1 MIKKTKIVCTIG
13 PASKDV
19 EVLKSMIKEGMNVA
33 RINFSH
39 GGYEEQKEYVEAVK
53 KAREELDI
61 PVALMLDTQGPE
73 VRLGKIAGDRAEL
86 IAGNEIMIVNEDIE
100 GDSSKI
106 SVSYK
111 DLYKKVQIRTRI
123 LLDDGKVELIVSKI
137 EGENI
142 ICKINNG
149 GIIKSRKSAN
159 IPETKLDLPA
169 LKEADIQDLKDGCL
183 HGFDYISA
191 SFIRRADDVRQI
203 REVLDQ
209 NGGKDIKIISKI
221 ENKEGLDN
229 VHEIIDISDGV
240 MVARGDLGVEMPL
253 EEIPIIQ
260 KNMIKECNLKGKL
273 VITATQML
281 ESMTENP
288 RPTRAEVSD
297 VANAI
302 FDGTGAI
309 MLSGESSVGKYPV
322 ECVKTMTKIAK
333 KVEENLDYWKRLDTE
348 NSYLDESKYEYD
360 INRSI
365 CHTAKDMDSKGII
378 AYTISGQSPV
388 TMASFLPK
396 CPIFAITKSDIRY
409 RQLSL
414 AWNTIP
420 VLVKDDIEVSEII
433 SKAIEILKEM
443 RYLNTGDLLA
453 ISGGTFMADNDKST
467 LNRSI
472 GGVLKV

>member
-1 MIKKTKIVCTIG
+1 
-13 PASKDV
+13 
-19 EVLKSMIKEGMNVA
+19 
-33 RINFSH
+33 
-39 GGYEEQKEYVEAVK
+39 
-53 KAREELDI
+53 
-61 PVALMLDTQGPE
+61 
-73 VRLGKIAGDRAEL
+73 
-86 IAGNEIMIVNEDIE
+86 
-100 GDSSKI
+100 
-106 SVSYK
+106 
-111 DLYKKVQIRTRI
+111 
-123 LLDDGKVELIVSKI
+123 
-137 EGENI
+137 
-142 ICKINNG
+142 
-149 GIIKSRKSAN
+149 
-159 IPETKLDLPA
+159 
-169 LKEADIQDLKDGCL
+169 
-183 HGFDYISA
+183 
-191 SFIRRADDVRQI
+191 
-203 REVLDQ
+203 
-209 NGGKDIKIISKI
+209 
-221 ENKEGLDN
+221 
-229 VHEIIDISDGV
+229 